1 MAPRFFD
8 AYVALGPLTVPMLG
22 QELATVAA
30 LRAELDRSGI
40 AAALVYSTVALD
52 YDAGTGNELLST
64 ALADEPDLHP
74 CWVLLPPGTGEFPP
88 PAELMATMAAQGVR
102 AARLCPGP
110 LRHNFSLEPWCSG
123 ELLEALAAARVPLF
137 LDLDDTSWSEIA
149 ALLATY
155 SELPLVVTG
164 VTYRVDRYLYP
175 LLARFPNLHIDLS
188 GYQGLHAIEH
198 LVARFG
204 AERLLFGSHLPLF
217 EPGATITHLCYAA
230 IDDDA
235 KALIAHGNLERLLEG
250 AHGH

>member
-1 MAPRFFD
+1 MTLRFFD
-8 AYVALGPLTVPMLG
+8 AYAALGPLTVPMLG

-30 LRAELDRSGI
+30 LRTELDRAGI
-40 AAALVYSTVALD
+40 DAALVYSTIALD
-52 YDAGTGNELLST
+52 YDPPTGNALLSA
-64 ALADEPDLHP
+64 ALADESDLHP

-88 PAELMATMAAQGVR
+88 PAELITTMAEQGVR

-110 LRHNFSLEPWCSG
+110 LRHNFSLAPWCSG
-123 ELLEALAAARVPLF
+123 ELLAGLAAAHVPLF
-137 LDLDDTSWSEIA
+137 LDLDDTHWSEIA

-155 SELPLVVTG
+155 PALPLVVTG

-175 LLARFPNLHIDLS
+175 LLAQFPNLYIELS

-204 AERLLFGSHLPLF
+204 PERLLFGSHLPLF
-217 EPGATITHLCYAA
+217 EPGATITHLCYA
-230 IDDDA
+230 DFDNDA

-250 AHGH
+250 AHGY